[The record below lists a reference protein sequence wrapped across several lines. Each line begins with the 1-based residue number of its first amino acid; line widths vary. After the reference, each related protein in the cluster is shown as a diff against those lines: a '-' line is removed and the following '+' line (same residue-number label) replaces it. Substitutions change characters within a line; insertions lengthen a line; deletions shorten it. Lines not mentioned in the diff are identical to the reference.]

1 VESSPGILESVE
13 ARIAIALVTGLVLGA
28 EREQR
33 QAEGGTA
40 HRVAGIRTFAIA
52 ALLGAI
58 AQVMGSPVALALFGA
73 AVVGG
78 TMVAYAF
85 GDRTDPGITSELA
98 LVLSYALGA
107 LAISRPT
114 LSLGLGIVT
123 AMLLAFRAPIHSL
136 VREVLS
142 PAELRDAL
150 IVAAA
155 ALVVLPLLPNRTI
168 DPWHVLNL
176 FTLWRLLVVVLMI
189 HFAAHVLQRVLGP
202 KWGLA
207 IAGLASGFVSSS
219 ATIAAMGNKAR
230 EDPRRLRGAVAAAT
244 ASTVAT
250 FVQMAALVA
259 AASTSLLVALAVPL
273 AAGAVVAFV
282 FAGVFAFRA
291 ANSPAMDPV
300 PSRAV
305 DIRGASIFAAF
316 VSVVTVGSSLVQRT
330 VGGAGVVIAAAIAA
344 FADTHAAAAS
354 IASVHAA
361 HQLSTKGAVL
371 AVLACISANTLTKGV
386 LAAVSGPRAYS
397 WPVLFGLGLVVAS
410 TWIGWGIGHAFAW

>member
-1 VESSPGILESVE
+1 MDSNSILESVE
-13 ARIAIALVTGLVLGA
+13 ARIAIALIIGLVLGA

-33 QAEGGTA
+33 AADGAAA
-40 HRVAGIRTFAIA
+40 HRVAGIRTFAIT

-58 AQVMGSPVALALFGA
+58 AQAMGSPVALGLFGA
-73 AVVGG
+73 AVVAG
-78 TMVAYAF
+78 TMVAYAL

-98 LVLSYALGA
+98 LVLAYALGA
-107 LAISRPT
+107 LAISRPM
-114 LSLGLGIVT
+114 LALEAGIVT

-136 VREVLS
+136 VREILS

-150 IVAAA
+150 LVAAA

-168 DPWHVLNL
+168 DPWNALNL
-176 FTLWRLLVVVLMI
+176 FTLWRLLVVVLII
-189 HFAAHVLQRVLGP
+189 HFAAHVLQRLLGP

-219 ATIAAMGNKAR
+219 ATIAAMGNRVR
-230 EDPRRLRGAVAAAT
+230 EDPKRMRGAVAAAT

-259 AASTSLLVALAVPL
+259 AASTSLLIALAVPL
-273 AAGAVVAFV
+273 AAGGVVALV
-282 FAGVFAFRA
+282 FAGVFVYRA

-300 PSRAV
+300 PGRAV
-305 DIRGASIFAAF
+305 DIRGAAIFAAF
-316 VSVVTVGSSLVQRT
+316 VTVVTIGSSLIQGA
-330 VGGAGVVIAAAIAA
+330 VGGTGVVIAATVAA

-361 HQLSTKGAVL
+361 NQLATKGAVL
-371 AVLACISANTLTKGV
+371 AVLACISANTLTKSV
-386 LAAVSGPRAYS
+386 LATVSGPRAY
-397 WPVLFGLGLVVAS
+397 WLPVLFGLGLAIAA
-410 TWIGWGIGHAFAW
+410 TWIGWAMGRAFAW